1 MSFWSENYSFIKE
14 VYDTRVNKMVEWM
27 DQVEIAIT
35 KVMATKVYTS
45 AEFKRERDNFLSLIK
60 NLEKSDTKKWLDEV
74 KETLF
79 KDRAGDERKE
89 EHQRLEA
96 VIERHQTLIPRVHE
110 TQVKSEVFWKCYE
123 YGDDLIQIF
132 EFIDDQRAKSVRDVI
147 IGDAEATEELMDKH
161 GSIMRIMENKRK
173 TVEEFVVKGERLMED
188 PKSPKFL
195 ETHVSKLKEAW
206 DDAQKK
212 AQERKKALEDN
223 LESWKVFDSRK
234 VDCAKSLDSA
244 DKHFKSIKRI
254 YDLERGP
261 ADLADKL
268 KTAAAMRAEIE
279 DFFTQVDTSNN
290 TLQIYLPLEMKD
302 PKHAEVKVLKDRL
315 VVLNDTDAS
324 LAEIFKFN
332 EELAEFDK
340 VLTTLQS
347 WVDGKAAEKLEV
359 IRAAQDALLPPDPE
373 EKCGK
378 VLELAEDLL
387 KKSSQCKTLEEK
399 KVDMFPKEGQ
409 KVSSHAKEFLERLKK
424 LRDDLTT
431 LDDNI
436 NKEFDKYSGDVRY
449 FAEYQTALQ
458 EFYPCLCDA
467 EEKVTTGLGTP
478 DSLKT
483 ATTVLADAKAF
494 QDKLENTIKVLDGA
508 AEIAKK
514 MSHHDHADITV
525 ASFRQ
530 RWHTT
535 HNIAKKW
542 VHAVNELVECWSQL
556 EGKIDELTKWVDS
569 SKSSDPGAQAGL
581 SIDKLEE
588 QLNLLKVNFKDKQS
602 LVDVMSGACKGKN
615 ASRRKSQVNMNV
627 RRMTML
633 PVEEMRKLSQMV
645 GIDDDTDTVTVEAP
659 APDAAPAAP
668 EEPKAEEAVVEA
680 TVVVPPA
687 NAAPAPEE
695 AK

>member
-1 MSFWSENYSFIKE
+1 M
-14 VYDTRVNKMVEWM
+14 
-27 DQVEIAIT
+27 
-35 KVMATKVYTS
+35 
-45 AEFKRERDNFLSLIK
+45 
-60 NLEKSDTKKWLDEV
+60 EKS
-74 KETLF
+74 
-79 KDRAGDERKE
+79 
-89 EHQRLEA
+89 
-96 VIERHQTLIPRVHE
+96 
-110 TQVKSEVFWKCYE
+110 S
-123 YGDDLIQIF
+123 
-132 EFIDDQRAKSVRDVI
+132 
-147 IGDAEATEELMDKH
+147 
-161 GSIMRIMENKRK
+161 RIR
-173 TVEEFVVKGERLMED
+173 TTR
-188 PKSPKFL
+188 FL

-347 WVDGKAAEKLEV
+347 WVDGKAAEKLEA
-359 IRAAQDALLPPDPE
+359 IRSAQDALLPPDPE

-458 EFYPCLCDA
+458 EFYPCLCEA

-483 ATTVLADAKAF
+483 AATVLADAKAF
-494 QDKLENTIKVLDGA
+494 QDKLESTIKVLDGA

-556 EGKIDELTKWVDS
+556 EGKIDELTKWVDA

-588 QLNLLKVNFKDKQS
+588 QLNLLKVNFKDKQA

-645 GIDDDTDTVTVEAP
+645 GIDDDMDVTVEAP
-659 APDAAPAAP
+659 APEAAPAAP

-687 NAAPAPEE
+687 DAAPASEE